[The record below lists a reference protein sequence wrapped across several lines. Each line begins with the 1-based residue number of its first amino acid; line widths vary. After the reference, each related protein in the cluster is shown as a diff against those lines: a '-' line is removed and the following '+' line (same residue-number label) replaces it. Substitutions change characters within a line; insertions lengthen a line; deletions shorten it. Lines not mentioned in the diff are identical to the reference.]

1 MKKAKDITSNPQTIK
16 MERRYGDHYSYF
28 TDVNGILKG
37 EWGDYEKLSEKGP
50 DGEAMFVIFSNRFMQ
65 RIIINEYGFFF
76 NVFSCKKYDIVI
88 KLSEELYLCE
98 KNERFGLLDNNENS
112 ILHTCYNS
120 INCCDRKIGLFIV
133 TTEIGKFLFNYQI
146 GKTSEVYEDIHYSD
160 HDYFVY
166 KESDMYGLMNGE
178 CEVLLNPQ
186 PEYEYKPNCNLE
198 TRNLLYINFEN
209 TLFGI
214 TVKDEK
220 LYGKIPL
227 NKYDICFKV
236 GHNDAFKYFYVTKKN
251 TKYGLLNW
259 KCECVTEPKYDELI
273 LFKGKYN
280 IEVHRT
286 SYTIEKD
293 IFKDYIFVICK
304 ERNKYSLYN
313 VQQCECI
320 VSGCDQM
327 DYIIHWD
334 NSEFTREKTI
344 SISYVKDGKQG
355 YVTYYGVN
363 IFSNEYNSIEVLRYY
378 FVVSKDNRYGALNA
392 FGAIIAPCIYD
403 RIKCNRRGELI
414 GIIDGEETIL
424 NPIPKDYI
432 DDDSDYEYER
442 PSYGRYAGTYAQD
455 EAGYSDDDID
465 TIFDGDPDAYW
476 NID

>member
-1 MKKAKDITSNPQTIK
+1 
-16 MERRYGDHYSYF
+16 
-28 TDVNGILKG
+28 
-37 EWGDYEKLSEKGP
+37 
-50 DGEAMFVIFSNRFMQ
+50 
-65 RIIINEYGFFF
+65 
-76 NVFSCKKYDIVI
+76 
-88 KLSEELYLCE
+88 
-98 KNERFGLLDNNENS
+98 
-112 ILHTCYNS
+112 
-120 INCCDRKIGLFIV
+120 
-133 TTEIGKFLFNYQI
+133 
-146 GKTSEVYEDIHYSD
+146 
-160 HDYFVY
+160 
-166 KESDMYGLMNGE
+166 MYGLMNGN
-178 CEVLLNPQ
+178 CNIILPPQ
-186 PEYEYKPNCNLE
+186 PEYEYKPNYNRDS
-198 TRNLLYINFEN
+198 RNQLYINFEN

-214 TVKDEK
+214 KVVGEK

-227 NKYDICFKV
+227 NKYDLCFKV
-236 GHNDAFKYFYVTKKN
+236 GYDDAFKYFYVTKKGR
-251 TKYGLLNW
+251 KYGLLNW
-259 KCECVTEPKYDELI
+259 KSDCVTEPKYDKLI
-273 LFKGKYN
+273 LFKGKYS
-280 IEVHRT
+280 IEIHRT

-293 IFKDYIFVICK
+293 NFKDFVFVICK

-320 VSGCDQM
+320 VSGCEQM
-327 DYIIHWD
+327 DYIPHWD
-334 NSEFTREKTI
+334 NSEFSRDKTI

-355 YVTYYGVN
+355 FVTYYGVN

-432 DDDSDYEYER
+432 EDDSDYEYER